1 MEVKIGNHVFEDS
14 KVLASMLRT
23 GMAKAYDLS
32 AKAREQHDDEAVF
45 LNGVKIKATQEEIRE
60 YWRVKLSHPSKVER
74 EIQPGEVVVNPWL

>member
-32 AKAREQHDDEAVF
+32 ARAREQHDDEAVF
-45 LNGVKIKATQEEIRE
+45 LNGVKIKATQEEIRA
-60 YWRVKLSHPSKVER
+60 YWKVRLSQASKVGR
-74 EIQPGEVVVNPWL
+74 SIQPGEEVVNIWR